1 MSPNSGSRPRSRQGH
16 AAGPPSAALVFC
28 LPQPILAE
36 ALASNP
42 RAPRPARCL
51 HSGVMG
57 GTLCLTKHFCVVSC
71 MVFFRGFRVVQKLG
85 RHTSMLV
92 VHCASAGD
100 SLSEQLGALRCA
112 VCIAR
117 ALGAELVLPRW
128 KCGPFW
134 LSSKHVI
141 DVAPLAALV
150 PLVSEHEAQ
159 ARCTARTASL
169 STALA
174 PPPMSHNRPPV
185 PPGAASLRLTRF
197 IVCAWEPAVRLR
209 PQRASGPTWRP

>member
-1 MSPNSGSRPRSRQGH
+1 MKVFFSR
-16 AAGPPSAALVFC
+16 F
-28 LPQPILAE
+28 
-36 ALASNP
+36 
-42 RAPRPARCL
+42 RP
-51 HSGVMG
+51 SGVPR
-57 GTLCLTKHFCVVSC
+57 CVAFPHLHANLRS
-71 MVFFRGFRVVQKLG
+71 LG
-85 RHTSMLV
+85 RHTVDIVDSGHSRQSTQSTQLV

-100 SLSEQLGALRCA
+100 SLSEQLGALRSA

-141 DVAPLAALV
+141 DVVPLAALV

-159 ARCTARTASL
+159 TRCTARTASH